1 MLVSSIES
9 SQILPLFR
17 IIPETLSILIQ
28 SDVWW
33 DFTGGVFAL
42 LFTLPAEQGLL
53 FIKECI
59 FRKHIKFTLIL
70 QTCSLSKIKIKLNI
84 NKHCMV
90 TIGILTFKAS
100 TEKLLLSCIH
110 LVLQNLEI
118 VFCKYMAGIFP
129 SGREQPRWKSREGEE
144 GNNQYSL

>member
-1 MLVSSIES
+1 
-9 SQILPLFR
+9 
-17 IIPETLSILIQ
+17 
-28 SDVWW
+28 
-33 DFTGGVFAL
+33 
-42 LFTLPAEQGLL
+42 
-53 FIKECI
+53 
-59 FRKHIKFTLIL
+59 
-70 QTCSLSKIKIKLNI
+70 
-84 NKHCMV
+84 MV

-129 SGREQPRWKSREGEE
+129 PGRERPRWKSREGEE

>member
-1 MLVSSIES
+1 
-9 SQILPLFR
+9 
-17 IIPETLSILIQ
+17 
-28 SDVWW
+28 
-33 DFTGGVFAL
+33 
-42 LFTLPAEQGLL
+42 
-53 FIKECI
+53 
-59 FRKHIKFTLIL
+59 
-70 QTCSLSKIKIKLNI
+70 
-84 NKHCMV
+84 MV

-129 SGREQPRWKSREGEE
+129 FGREQPRWKSREGEE